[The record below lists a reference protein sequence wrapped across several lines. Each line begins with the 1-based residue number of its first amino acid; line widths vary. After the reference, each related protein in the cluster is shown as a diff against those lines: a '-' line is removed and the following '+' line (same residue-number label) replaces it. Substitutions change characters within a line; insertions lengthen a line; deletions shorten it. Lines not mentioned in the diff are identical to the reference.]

1 MLSSI
6 SNLIS
11 GQSGINSAQLVAD
24 LVAATRE
31 PREATIQQKQ
41 QLNSARISALA
52 SASSSL
58 NTFADALSGILDGR
72 RFAGDLVSSNG
83 GVATASFID
92 GQKPQG
98 LPVSLE
104 VKQLAAEQRI
114 ISRNFTGPDA
124 AVGTGT
130 LTLTTSTGAF
140 DIVIDATNDSLAG
153 LRDAINN
160 ADAGVTAK
168 IVSDNR
174 GTRLVVSGKQGAD
187 QSFSITAPGPDP
199 ITGTPS
205 PLADFAYSSGSGTG
219 MTKVSDAADSIVMMD
234 GIELVNSSNVIENA
248 IVGVRLNLLS
258 AAPGAAI
265 TISGDKPVATTRD
278 LVTEFIDAYNTLK
291 RGLNTATAPGTDSAS
306 GGPLAGNRAIRDMAT
321 RLGRMSST
329 VLSVDGPFRTLA
341 DIGIRTA
348 RDGTLEL
355 DGATFDR
362 AMAADPD
369 AVAQMLDP
377 IDPDADHPGIAGT
390 LQSVRTA
397 LEDQNSP
404 LTLAKTRFAA
414 VNKQLAELRE
424 KLDDDITRYQA
435 NLQQTFSNM
444 DRQLAILRQTQQYVE
459 QQASVW
465 NGSNNN

>member
-24 LVAATRE
+24 LVAVTRD

-72 RFAGDLVSSNG
+72 RFTGNLVSSNG

-92 GQKPQG
+92 GKTPKG
-98 LPVSLE
+98 LPVTLE
-104 VKQLAAEQRI
+104 VKQLASEQRV
-114 ISRNFTGPDA
+114 ISRNFSNPDA
-124 AVGTGT
+124 TVGTGT
-130 LTLTTSTGAF
+130 LTLTTSAGAF
-140 DIVIDATNDSLAG
+140 DIVIDAGNDSLAG
-153 LRDAINN
+153 LRDALNN
-160 ADAGVTAK
+160 ANAGVTAK
-168 IVSDNR
+168 IVTDNR
-174 GTRLVVSGKQGAD
+174 GTRLVVSGKQGANEG
-187 QSFSITAPGPDP
+187 FSIAPPPPDP
-199 ITGTPS
+199 VTGAPS
-205 PLADFAYSSGSGTG
+205 TLSDFAYSSGSSTG
-219 MTKVSDAADSIVMMD
+219 MAKVSDAADSIVMMD

-248 IVGVRLNLLS
+248 IEGVRLNLLS

-306 GGPLAGNRAIRDMAT
+306 GGPLAGNRAIRDMT
-321 RLGRMSST
+321 SRLGRMSSA
-329 VLSVDGPFRTLA
+329 VLSTDGPFRSLA
-341 DIGIRTA
+341 DIGVRTA

-362 AMAADPD
+362 AMAADPT
-369 AVAQMLDP
+369 AVGQMLDP
-377 IDPDADHPGIAGT
+377 LEPDANHPGLAGT
-390 LQSVRTA
+390 LEAVRTA
-397 LEDQNSP
+397 LQDDNSP
-404 LTLAKTRFAA
+404 LTLAKARFAQI
-414 VNKQLAELRE
+414 NKQLADLRV
-424 KLDDDITRYQA
+424 KLDDDINRYQA
-435 NLQQTFSNM
+435 NLQQTFANM

-459 QQASVW
+459 QQASAW
-465 NGSNNN
+465 NGNNK